1 MPTTHASTPPEP
13 ARSLTQKGRYA
24 DALASLDSSTSSDS
38 RQRQAADMLRADILR
53 RQGKPAES
61 EQVYRQL
68 LADNPQNT
76 DVRTGL
82 MWVLRQQNKQTEADQ
97 ILRTLPAN
105 LRTRYATFGDNGD
118 DERKAAQSALQS
130 GNASRTMQILRAASS
145 KYPQNVWLQLDY
157 ARQLRKAGQ
166 KQQAATLMAGVAQR
180 TDKRNEALYA
190 AAVYAAEDN
199 DWSKS
204 QSLLSQVP
212 RTTFSADMTAL
223 NSRVQSNLQM
233 DIAQNYLRQG
243 IHRPPAT
250 PCVRWNARR
259 RKRPSILAV
268 TPS

>member
-1 MPTTHASTPPEP
+1 
-13 ARSLTQKGRYA
+13 
-24 DALASLDSSTSSDS
+24 
-38 RQRQAADMLRADILR
+38 MLRADILR

-82 MWVLRQQNKQTEADQ
+82 MWVLRQQNKQTEAEQ
-97 ILRTLPAN
+97 ILRTLPAS

-118 DERKAAQSALQS
+118 DERKAAQAALQS
-130 GNASRTMQILRAASS
+130 GNGSKAMQILQAACG

-166 KQQAATLMAGVAQR
+166 KQQAATLMASVAQHA
-180 TDKRNEALYA
+180 DKRNEALYA

-204 QSLLSQVP
+204 QSLLCRSHV
-212 RTTFSADMTAL
+212 
-223 NSRVQSNLQM
+223 
-233 DIAQNYLRQG
+233 
-243 IHRPPAT
+243 
-250 PCVRWNARR
+250 
-259 RKRPSILAV
+259 
-268 TPS
+268 